1 MRKEHSCGKYLV
13 TMALIMVSFSGF
25 ASETDTTETP
35 LINVD
40 MTLDLD
46 GMEKY
51 AQDASESLEVI
62 SQSLQAI
69 VNNPNLSDEQQ
80 LALNQTVESINK
92 LADTTKTSLHQ
103 LPQALDQSRV
113 AFKQTSQTLLD
124 DIQTKII
131 IALVA
136 VVGVII
142 IALTAIYLLILKPM
156 QQTLVKATN
165 NISSMAQSIQITAEA
180 LKYSTEKQQE
190 IMDYIE
196 HSPTQC
202 TDK

>member
-1 MRKEHSCGKYLV
+1 
-13 TMALIMVSFSGF
+13 MALIMVSFSGF

-180 LKYSTEKQQE
+180 LKYSTEKQQQ

>member
-1 MRKEHSCGKYLV
+1 MWKKPLA
-13 TMALIMVSFSGF
+13 TIALILISFSGVT
-25 ASETDTTETP
+25 SESEQPKTEAA
-35 LINVD
+35 LVNVD

-69 VNNPNLSDEQQ
+69 VNNPNLSEDQQ
-80 LALNQTVESINK
+80 QALNQTVESINK
-92 LADTTKTSLHQ
+92 LASSTKTSLNQ
-103 LPQALDQSRV
+103 LPQALDQSRL
-113 AFKQTSQTLLD
+113 AFKKTSQMLLD

-131 IALVA
+131 IALAA
-136 VVGVII
+136 VIAVIV

-156 QQTLVKATN
+156 QQTLVKATH

-196 HSPTQC
+196 HSPTQY

>member
-1 MRKEHSCGKYLV
+1 MWKTLLTV
-13 TMALIMVSFSGF
+13 MAMMLIPLTGH
-25 ASETDTTETP
+25 ASEAEPTEAP

-51 AQDASESLEVI
+51 AQEATESLEVI

-69 VNNPNLSDEQQ
+69 VNNPNLSDDQQ

-92 LADTTKTSLHQ
+92 LADTTKTSLNQ
-103 LPQALDQSRV
+103 LPQALDQSRI

-124 DIQTKII
+124 DIQTKVI

-165 NISSMAQSIQITAEA
+165 NISSMAQSIQVTAEA

-196 HSPTQC
+196 HSPTQYS
-202 TDK
+202 DK

>member
-1 MRKEHSCGKYLV
+1 MWKKPLA
-13 TMALIMVSFSGF
+13 TIALILISFSGV
-25 ASETDTTETP
+25 ASEAEQPKTEAA
-35 LINVD
+35 LVNVD

-51 AQDASESLEVI
+51 AKDASESLEVI

-69 VNNPNLSDEQQ
+69 VNNPNLSNDQQ
-80 LALNQTVESINK
+80 QALNQTVESLNQ
-92 LADTTKTSLHQ
+92 LASSTKTSLNQ
-103 LPQALDQSRV
+103 LPQVLDQSRL
-113 AFKQTSQTLLD
+113 AFKKTSQLLLD

-131 IALVA
+131 IALAA
-136 VVGVII
+136 VIAVIV

-156 QQTLVKATN
+156 QQTLVEATN

-202 TDK
+202 PDK

>member
-1 MRKEHSCGKYLV
+1 MWKKPLA
-13 TMALIMVSFSGF
+13 TIALILISFTG
-25 ASETDTTETP
+25 ASSEAEQPKTEAA
-35 LINVD
+35 LVNVD

-51 AQDASESLEVI
+51 AQEASESLEVI

-69 VNNPNLSDEQQ
+69 VNNPNLSDDQQ
-80 LALNQTVESINK
+80 QALNQTVESINK
-92 LADTTKTSLHQ
+92 LANSTKTSLNQ
-103 LPQALDQSRV
+103 LPQALDNSRI
-113 AFKQTSQTLLD
+113 AFKKTSQILLD

-136 VVGVII
+136 VIAAIV

-190 IMDYIE
+190 IMDHIE
-196 HSPTQC
+196 HSPSQC

>member
-1 MRKEHSCGKYLV
+1 MWKTLLAV
-13 TMALIMVSFSGF
+13 MAMMLIPVIGH
-25 ASETDTTETP
+25 ASEAEPTEAP
-35 LINVD
+35 LISVD

-51 AQDASESLEVI
+51 AQEATASLEVI

-92 LADTTKTSLHQ
+92 LADTTKTSLNQ

-124 DIQTKII
+124 DIQTKVI

-156 QQTLVKATN
+156 QQTLVKATS
-165 NISSMAQSIQITAEA
+165 NISSMAQSIQVTAEA

-202 TDK
+202 SDK

>member
-1 MRKEHSCGKYLV
+1 MWKTPLAIIALMLV
-13 TMALIMVSFSGF
+13 SLTGL
-25 ASETDTTETP
+25 ASEAEQTKTEAA
-35 LINVD
+35 LVNVD

-51 AQDASESLEVI
+51 AQEASESLEVI

-69 VNNPNLSDEQQ
+69 VNNPNLSEDQQ
-80 LALNQTVESINK
+80 QALNQTVESINK
-92 LADTTKTSLHQ
+92 LASSTKTSLNQ
-103 LPQALDQSRV
+103 LPQALNQSRL
-113 AFKQTSQTLLD
+113 AFKKTSQMLLD

-136 VVGVII
+136 VVAVIV

-156 QQTLVKATN
+156 QQTLVKATH

-180 LKYSTEKQQE
+180 LKYSTKKQQE
-190 IMDYIE
+190 IMEYIE
-196 HSPTQC
+196 HSPAQY

>member
-1 MRKEHSCGKYLV
+1 MWKKPLA
-13 TMALIMVSFSGF
+13 TIALILISFSGV
-25 ASETDTTETP
+25 ASEAEQPKTEAA
-35 LINVD
+35 LVNVD

-51 AQDASESLEVI
+51 AKDASESLEVI

-69 VNNPNLSDEQQ
+69 VNNPNLSNDQQ
-80 LALNQTVESINK
+80 QALNQTVESINQ
-92 LADTTKTSLHQ
+92 LASSTKTSLNQ
-103 LPQALDQSRV
+103 LPQVLDQSRL
-113 AFKQTSQTLLD
+113 AFKKTSQLLLD

-131 IALVA
+131 IALAA
-136 VVGVII
+136 VIAVIV

-156 QQTLVKATN
+156 QQTLVEATN

-202 TDK
+202 PDK

>member
-1 MRKEHSCGKYLV
+1 MWKIPLV

-25 ASETDTTETP
+25 ASEADTTETP

-92 LADTTKTSLHQ
+92 LASTTKTSLHQ

-180 LKYSTEKQQE
+180 LKYSTEKQQQ

>member
-1 MRKEHSCGKYLV
+1 MWKIPLV

-25 ASETDTTETP
+25 SSETDTTETP

-180 LKYSTEKQQE
+180 LKYSTEKQQQ

>member
-1 MRKEHSCGKYLV
+1 MWKTLLAV
-13 TMALIMVSFSGF
+13 MAMMLIPVIGH
-25 ASETDTTETP
+25 ASDAEPSEAP

-51 AQDASESLEVI
+51 AQEATESLEVI

-92 LADTTKTSLHQ
+92 LADTTKTSLNQ

-165 NISSMAQSIQITAEA
+165 NISSMAQSIQVTAEA

-202 TDK
+202 SDK

>member
-1 MRKEHSCGKYLV
+1 MWKKPLA
-13 TMALIMVSFSGF
+13 TIALILISFSGVT
-25 ASETDTTETP
+25 SESEQPKTEAA
-35 LINVD
+35 LVNVD

-51 AQDASESLEVI
+51 AQEASESLEVI

-69 VNNPNLSDEQQ
+69 VNNPNLSEDQQ
-80 LALNQTVESINK
+80 KALNQTVESINK
-92 LADTTKTSLHQ
+92 LASSTKTSLNQ
-103 LPQALDQSRV
+103 LPQALDQSRL
-113 AFKQTSQTLLD
+113 AFKKTSQMLLD

-131 IALVA
+131 IALAA
-136 VVGVII
+136 VIAVIV

-156 QQTLVKATN
+156 QQTLVKATH

-190 IMDYIE
+190 IMDYMSI
-196 HSPTQC
+196 HPLNILISKT
-202 TDK
+202 